1 MEAGAALDEAMD
13 ALAQK
18 NEDLTED
25 VQTFAKA
32 LDGLGE
38 PLADA
43 KAERRRLETIRAE
56 YQSQRDHLLRKMA
69 ANESLPSD
77 VKRTI
82 LEAAETGGRI
92 VDALADVAATRRAL
106 ADEDRP
112 LGKPLS
118 LEEDVTVKEEG
129 SFFRGASLV
138 KALEIP
144 NNEDADVAKA
154 CAVVL
159 DPHRPPA
166 VMADVESV
174 IQALKA
180 RTPSW
185 RSCVAAAN
193 LAARSRRPV
202 VWRRLHF
209 IQTTRV
215 HLTMTWV
222 VSLSNLSEFG
232 PNRDAPRR
240 PTTTTCWRDAQN

>member
-1 MEAGAALDEAMD
+1 MRK
-13 ALAQK
+13 QK
-18 NEDLTED
+18 D
-25 VQTFAKA
+25 V
-32 LDGLGE
+32 
-38 PLADA
+38 
-43 KAERRRLETIRAE
+43 RLETIRAE

-106 ADEDRP
+106 ADENDRP
-112 LGKPLS
+112 LGKPLA
-118 LEEDVTVKEEG
+118 LDNDVEVKEEG

-174 IQALKA
+174 IVAALKA

-185 RSCVAAAN
+185 RS
-193 LAARSRRPV
+193 LRWPRLFR
-202 VWRRLHF
+202 VW
-209 IQTTRV
+209 
-215 HLTMTWV
+215 
-222 VSLSNLSEFG
+222 
-232 PNRDAPRR
+232 PRI
-240 PTTTTCWRDAQN
+240 TTTCWRDAQN

>member
-174 IQALKA
+174 IRALKA

-202 VWRRLHF
+202 V
-209 IQTTRV
+209 
-215 HLTMTWV
+215 
-222 VSLSNLSEFG
+222 
-232 PNRDAPRR
+232 
-240 PTTTTCWRDAQN
+240 